1 MGGSH
6 GLYSIAFC
14 RQNPG
19 LEAVILDLPAA
30 LQETEGTIAAEGL
43 ADRIAVQRGDYLS
56 GDLGQG
62 YDVVLLFGIID
73 GNTFEQNSR
82 LFREVGRALNPG
94 GPVAIMSHIRTEPPA
109 DLSAIFGLMMFL
121 AYGTRNYNYP
131 EITGWLSDAGFGSP
145 TRVDLPPTG
154 AVSLVTAAKAAR

>member
-1 MGGSH
+1 MVYVGGSH

-94 GPVAIMSHIRTEPPA
+94 GPVAIMSHIRT
-109 DLSAIFGLMMFL
+109 
-121 AYGTRNYNYP
+121 
-131 EITGWLSDAGFGSP
+131 
-145 TRVDLPPTG
+145 
-154 AVSLVTAAKAAR
+154 